1 MMESDRR
8 SKRRRQHFYCTQTLF
23 YMISYLIYKTK
34 VFWASLQR
42 GQPDSRGQQDAHQLD
57 PRFRHPLSNTLDLRH
72 IWKKVPMNE
81 DAILQLMRVPDSR
94 PTNCNFGLLV
104 LVSSS
109 DPSLL
114 DQHSA
119 QQMAVQPAPNSSQ
132 HAFHKSQID
141 LASIPSDF
149 LGEPE
154 EAARGQEAV

>member
-1 MMESDRR
+1 
-8 SKRRRQHFYCTQTLF
+8 
-23 YMISYLIYKTK
+23 
-34 VFWASLQR
+34 
-42 GQPDSRGQQDAHQLD
+42 
-57 PRFRHPLSNTLDLRH
+57 
-72 IWKKVPMNE
+72 MNE

-132 HAFHKSQID
+132 NAFHKSQID
-141 LASIPSDF
+141 LASPRTF
-149 LGEPE
+149 PE
-154 EAARGQEAV
+154 SQKRQQEDRKLCEAALANLAYYPLYTMYATCWILFECSQYISLWSVCVYSSFHSKVD